1 MLNNKWLSFLVV
13 LLFNTTTISAFSQ
26 EVINKIHWM
35 TVEEAVSATQKE
47 PRKIMIDVYT
57 QWCGPCKMMA
67 AQTFTNPDVVNYM
80 NEKYYCVKF
89 DAESGDSVRFDGKT
103 FKNPGY
109 KPGTTGRNSVH
120 ELTMYWGVS
129 AYPTLLFFDETAK
142 AIAPITGFQTV
153 ENFEIFAKVFAQD
166 DYKTIQT
173 QEDWANYQKNF
184 VRTWKATPAPEK
196 KTGPSPVQESFVPM
210 DTLLPSPLQNPA
222 DQEEPIFDVAEDNP
236 TYIGDVNKDIA
247 KNVVYPDRCKEEGI
261 QGTVYVQFV
270 VNKEGNVED
279 VKILRGVK
287 GGAELE
293 MAAIQAVRRLGK
305 FKPGMQNG
313 KPVKCHMTVPIKFAL
328 Q

>member
-1 MLNNKWLSFLVV
+1 MSNKPWFTFFSV
-13 LLFNTTTISAFSQ
+13 LLLTATSLIGIAQ
-26 EVINKIHWM
+26 DKVNKIHWM
-35 TVEEAVSATQKE
+35 SVEEAVAATQKE

-67 AQTFTNPDVVNYM
+67 AQTFTHPDVVNYM

-103 FKNPGY
+103 FKNPEFKKGA
-109 KPGTTGRNSVH
+109 TGRNSVH

-142 AIAPITGFQTV
+142 AIAPITGFQSV
-153 ENFEIFAKVFAQD
+153 ENFEIFAKVFAQN

-184 VRTWKATPAPEK
+184 VRTWNATPAPEK
-196 KTGPSPVQESFVPM
+196 KTGPSPLQESFDPI
-210 DTLLPSPLQNPA
+210 DTIAPHSSQNPSA
-222 DQEEPIFDVAEDNP
+222 QEETILDIAEVNP
-236 TYIGDVNKDIA
+236 EYIGDVNKDIA

-270 VNKEGNVED
+270 VNKVGNVED

-293 MAAIQAVRRLGK
+293 IAAIQAVRKLGK
-305 FKPGMQNG
+305 FKPAMQNG
-313 KPVKCHMTVPIKFAL
+313 ETVKCRMTVPIKFAL

>member
-1 MLNNKWLSFLVV
+1 MSNKNWFFLLSVLV
-13 LLFNTTTISAFSQ
+13 LNTTSIFVYSQ
-26 EVINKIHWM
+26 EKVNKIHWM
-35 TVEEAVSATQKE
+35 SVEEAVAATQKE
-47 PRKIMIDVYT
+47 PRKIMIDVFT

-67 AQTFTNPDVVNYM
+67 AQTFTHPDVVNYM

-103 FKNPGY
+103 FKNPGF
-109 KPGTTGRNSVH
+109 KPGATGRNSVH

-142 AIAPITGFQTV
+142 AIAPITGFQSV
-153 ENFEIFAKVFAQD
+153 ENFEIFAKVFAQN

-184 VRTWKATPAPEK
+184 VRSWNTTPAPEK
-196 KTGPSPVQESFVPM
+196 KTGPAPIQEILTPW
-210 DTLLPSPLQNPA
+210 DTLQPSDNSPIN
-222 DQEEPIFDVAEDNP
+222 QENQIVDVAEINP
-236 TYIGDVNKDIA
+236 EYIGDVFQDIS
-247 KNVVYPDRCKEEGI
+247 KNVVYPEKCKEEGI

-270 VNKEGNVED
+270 VNTEGGIED

-293 MAAIQAVRRLGK
+293 IAAIQAVRKLGK
-305 FKPGMQNG
+305 FKPAMQNG
-313 KPVKCHMTVPIKFAL
+313 KTVKCRMNLPIKFAL
-328 Q
+328 R